1 MNSLP
6 DYNNENKVIYSLVI
20 EDVQR
25 VAKDYLKRKL
35 TSAEIER
42 VIEKLPDYIDWYE
55 SIEAAIYNE
64 HF

>member
-35 TSAEIER
+35 TNAEIER

-55 SIEAAIYNE
+55 SIGATIYNE